1 MSELGRD
8 LLKIWITFVAIGLG
22 FVALYEI
29 WVRVF
34 PHFIEPFSE
43 ILIGSVLTWSLYA
56 LIYIA
61 VRRKSIRLKAYNRE
75 LTRGN
80 REKNKEFKKE
90 HLKEYRE
97 WLKSAKKEYVDGV
110 RNTIKFSEETDKEDE
125 RKRKEYFEDLSKTT
139 TNLSDVMDIINTGE
153 PVAVKALFRYIR
165 GAYTGDEQEYLDR
178 ASHAGAYM
186 EEMIQTGRL
195 RPSQV
200 KAFMKRRPKDYKK
213 FAKYYR
219 KKFNKEP
226 PTYEEIYGVKQE

>member
-8 LLKIWITFVAIGLG
+8 LLKIWITFVAIGLTL
-22 FVALYEI
+22 FMAYALLPVKLIPLKE
-29 WVRVF
+29 VF
-34 PHFIEPFSE
+34 
-43 ILIGSVLTWSLYA
+43 IGVIPTWSLYA

-90 HLKEYRE
+90 HPKEYRE

-110 RNTIKFSEETDKEDE
+110 RNTLKFNAEQAKED
-125 RKRKEYFEDLSKTT
+125 RATRREYLEGISKSTDLSK
-139 TNLSDVMDIINTGE
+139 SIEAMQSGEDDIAIKS
-153 PVAVKALFRYIR
+153 VFRLIA
-165 GAYTGDEQEYLDR
+165 GAYTNDEKEYLDR
-178 ASHAGAYM
+178 VTHSISYM
-186 EEMIQTGRL
+186 EEMIQSGRL

-200 KAFMKRRPKDYKK
+200 KAFMKRRPKEYKK

-219 KKFNKEP
+219 KKFEKEP
-226 PTYEEIYGVKQE
+226 PTYEDIYGVR